1 VGHPSEQSRGKKLRL
16 RGEKFLK
23 KDTKILTLY
32 LLVDKLLLWM
42 TATTT
47 RRQRQGGNDNDG
59 GKDSVNDEVPE
70 ICAAR
75 STELIGS

>member
-47 RRQRQGGNDNDG
+47 RRQRQGGNDGD
-59 GKDSVNDEVPE
+59 KDSVNDDVPE

>member
-47 RRQRQGGNDNDG
+47 RRQRQRQGDNDG

>member
-47 RRQRQGGNDNDG
+47 RRQRQGGND
-59 GKDSVNDEVPE
+59 K
-70 ICAAR
+70 AA
-75 STELIGS
+75 TTTTATKTV

>member
-32 LLVDKLLLWM
+32 LLVDKLLLQM
-42 TATTT
+42 TATT
-47 RRQRQGGNDNDG
+47 RRQRQGGNGNDG

>member
-23 KDTKILTLY
+23 KHTKILTLY

-42 TATTT
+42 TATT
-47 RRQRQGGNDNDG
+47 RRQGGND
-59 GKDSVNDEVPE
+59 K
-70 ICAAR
+70 AA
-75 STELIGS
+75 TTATKTV